1 MPAAYGKDLC
11 FEHHSRLLRMRV
23 KPATPDTFVTVPL
36 VRFVYP
42 EDHDCILENVHAVAR
57 ALAHCAINDRVA
69 SVMDRLMNTALRTLR
84 QGQKLEKTVTCDE
97 MIRHFRLDGDG
108 HPRAAEPVAY
118 PIADPIVGPPAE
130 SAPQPIAE
138 APQPAIIPVIS
149 AQAEEPAQPEPGTS
163 AELRRI
169 TNSQNLS
176 ALLSTLAD
184 GKKLKNL
191 LSNTYIFRN
200 GKLIVAPVR
209 HRISPEPTGR
219 NATAYIFLTN
229 MR

>member
-1 MPAAYGKDLC
+1 MPAVHDKDLC
-11 FEHHSRLLRMRV
+11 FEHDYRLHRLRA
-23 KPATPDTFVTVPL
+23 KPALPSTFVTVPL

-42 EDHDCILENVHAVAR
+42 EDHDAILENVHSVAR
-57 ALAHCAINDRVA
+57 ALGESIINDRVA

-108 HPRAAEPVAY
+108 NRRAAEPA
-118 PIADPIVGPPAE
+118 ADPPAE
-130 SAPQPIAE
+130 SAPEPIAKT
-138 APQPAIIPVIS
+138 PQPAVIPAIS
-149 AQAEEPAQPEPGTS
+149 AQAEEPARPASGTS

-176 ALLSTLAD
+176 ALLSTLAE
-184 GKKLKNL
+184 GRKLNKL

-209 HRISPEPTGR
+209 HRIAPEPTGR
-219 NATAYIFLTN
+219 RATAYIFLSN